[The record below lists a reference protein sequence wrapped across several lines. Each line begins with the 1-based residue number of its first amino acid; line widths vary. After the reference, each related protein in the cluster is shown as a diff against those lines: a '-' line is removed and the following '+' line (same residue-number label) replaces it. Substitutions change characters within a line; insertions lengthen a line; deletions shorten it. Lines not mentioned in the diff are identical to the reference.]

1 MLVFQ
6 IFCETTCDILLPTT
20 RMPGPA
26 KWGKISDMYSENHME
41 TILELKKK
49 KKKKKSTPNTDYESL
64 AFGSSSQYTPREV
77 KFASK
82 TGLRLL
88 AF

>member
-20 RMPGPA
+20 RIPGPA

-49 KKKKKSTPNTDYESL
+49 KKEKKK
-64 AFGSSSQYTPREV
+64 YT
-77 KFASK
+77 
-82 TGLRLL
+82 
-88 AF
+88 